1 MRGSHKL
8 VAGADGAGRE
18 AGLPTGW
25 RSAVE
30 EAAAGIGA
38 GGERRRSA
46 DCGAGRIFRSPF
58 DRHEGQFEEIQEL
71 AHALVSP
78 FC

>member
-38 GGERRRSA
+38 GGEDVGRRTA
-46 DCGAGRIFRSPF
+46 A
-58 DRHEGQFEEIQEL
+58 L
-71 AHALVSP
+71 AK
-78 FC
+78 

>member
-1 MRGSHKL
+1 MLFHPGSTNGLEAGMRGSHKL

-46 DCGAGRIFRSPF
+46 DCGAGQVTDLQISFR
-58 DRHEGQFEEIQEL
+58 
-71 AHALVSP
+71 
-78 FC
+78 

>member
-1 MRGSHKL
+1 MEAGRRGSHKL

-30 EAAAGIGA
+30 EAAAGISA
-38 GGERRRSA
+38 GGEDVA
-46 DCGAGRIFRSPF
+46 A
-58 DRHEGQFEEIQEL
+58 L
-71 AHALVSP
+71 AK
-78 FC
+78 